1 MENHSV
7 KVDKDLF
14 VDKLF
19 GLHPYYLYGTHKL
32 VFLSQG
38 QQEECRGW
46 FQWLFFELD
55 WVTWLEA
62 LIDSSSSI
70 DLRLKYLSGNMLI

>member
-19 GLHPYYLYGTHKL
+19 GLHPYHLYGIHKL
-32 VFLSQG
+32 VLLSQG
-38 QQEECRGW
+38 QQGECRG
-46 FQWLFFELD
+46 
-55 WVTWLEA
+55 
-62 LIDSSSSI
+62 
-70 DLRLKYLSGNMLI
+70 